1 VCADSRVGIEKRER
15 GKGKNKKKKKE
26 RRSES
31 RIANE
36 KLSVSAK
43 FQRPRSALPRN
54 FGRFID
60 RRDCHRPRNVT
71 GRVMSP
77 GVTLYTKG
85 ERAFWTGTLGYSS
98 SIKTEKSKIRGN
110 RNAIACAHS
119 ASRAAEWGG
128 GRARRVGGGR
138 ARRVI
143 IKYAG

>member
-15 GKGKNKKKKKE
+15 GKGKNKKKKKRKE
-26 RRSES
+26 G
-31 RIANE
+31 ANRG
-36 KLSVSAK
+36 L
-43 FQRPRSALPRN
+43 RTRN
-54 FGRFID
+54 FPYRRNFNVRVPRFRVTLADSSTGAI
-60 RRDCHRPRNVT
+60 VT

-128 GRARRVGGGR
+128 GARDG
-138 ARRVI
+138 
-143 IKYAG
+143 